1 MEFTVGAVLEG
12 KVKTITKFGAFI
24 TLPENR
30 TGMVHISEIA
40 NTYVSDIR
48 AHLTEGQTVRVK
60 IIGIDEAG
68 KISLSI
74 KRAQEQQ
81 RPARTQQA
89 SQQRASQP
97 RQQRNEP
104 LTFEEKLKQFMS
116 DSDSKISGCR
126 QYEHR
131 TKSRRR

>member
-1 MEFTVGAVLEG
+1 MEFSVGAVLEG
-12 KVKTITKFGAFI
+12 KVKSITKFGAFI
-24 TLPENR
+24 LLPENR

-48 AHLTEGQTVRVK
+48 AHLTEGQSVRVK
-60 IIGIDEAG
+60 IIGIDETG

-74 KRAQEQQ
+74 KRAHEPK
-81 RPARTQQA
+81 RPANP
-89 SQQRASQP
+89 QP
-97 RQQRNEP
+97 APTRNHTNAP

-116 DSDSKISGCR
+116 DSDSRISGCK

-131 TKSRRR
+131 TRSRRR

>member
-48 AHLTEGQTVRVK
+48 THLTEGQTVRVK

-89 SQQRASQP
+89 PQQRASQP
-97 RQQRNEP
+97 RQQRSEP

-131 TKSRRR
+131 TKFRRR